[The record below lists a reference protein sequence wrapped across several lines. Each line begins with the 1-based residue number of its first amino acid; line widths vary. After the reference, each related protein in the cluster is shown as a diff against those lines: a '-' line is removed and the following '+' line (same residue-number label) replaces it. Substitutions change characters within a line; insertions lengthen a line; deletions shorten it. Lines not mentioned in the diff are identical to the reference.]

1 MPHIIH
7 TFDTW
12 FTENKTDLYYL
23 GLKHTLPPAEMRRQ
37 GLLRDHDRLQAMLRE
52 WQAKHLAEVETF
64 MLASNGQLEGAG
76 QYLGLVI
83 TPEQVEAYATAHE
96 DENGVSRDPLVQ
108 MYCQTYAAWQC
119 RTMDR

>member
-1 MPHIIH
+1 MPRLIH
-7 TFDTW
+7 TIETW
-12 FTENKTDLYYL
+12 LTEHKNDLYYL
-23 GLKHTLPPAEMRRQ
+23 GLKQSLPPDEMRRQ
-37 GLLRDHDRLQAMLRE
+37 GLFRDHDRLQAMLRE
-52 WQAKHLAEVETF
+52 WQTKHLPEVETF